1 MNLTVNSEFG
11 GRYKL
16 IKQLGVGGFAQVWL
30 GEDLM
35 AGDIQIA
42 LKIFVSE
49 NGLDEASIKVFRDEF
64 KVIFHLNHPN
74 LMKPMHFD
82 ISNNTPYLVLPYCEK
97 GSLLSMSGNFDEA
110 EIAKLMYQIGGALA
124 HMHQQETPILHQDI
138 KPENILIDSN
148 DNYYLSDF
156 GISSKLRRTLT
167 KSMSARSNS
176 SGTTAFMAPERFMAK
191 RSIQPASDVFS
202 FGCMMYE
209 LITDELP
216 FGQLGGILLNN
227 GAEIPSMEGQCSMM
241 LADIIKRCLSL
252 NPDERPKAIELENSG
267 KQYLNNSSWQA
278 INQPRGAIKTAIN
291 HQEKASP
298 APQALPLDNQKTMPI
313 NSNWEFHDGL
323 ARVMKDGKYGFVNQ
337 NGEEVIAPQYDD
349 VDHFY
354 EQRARVRKG
363 YYWGFID
370 TLGKIIVEI
379 KYKEAGNFSQGL
391 AWLKDGKLYG
401 YVDLNG
407 YVVIPFEF
415 SKASSFNNDYAIVN
429 SALDPI
435 NYLRVLSKNN
445 LVSPPFGSIKRWNDD
460 SDIFLVMDN
469 KKIRYGIFQISKGLI
484 IPTEYD
490 LKYKS
495 DKHITLV
502 KNKKAID
509 VIMQPD
515 GQIEIKENI
524 KVSQEIY
531 EQSNISRIKH
541 KNKILFSISSVIIA
555 ILAIFALIHII
566 NPPWYWKTK
575 YKWVSDYSNGL
586 ALAYYDGK
594 YGFVNESGD
603 EIIPFIYDDADGFV
617 NKYAIV
623 KKAKKWG
630 IIDSKGDSIIPFNYD
645 NIEIIDH
652 EHGYYLLSIGQ
663 QHGILNNKGK
673 FIVPVNYDRCTI
685 LNNSSIIVEKQS
697 KLGLYNNEG
706 KLLIKVEYDS
716 IGECDKDVYIVK
728 QNNKYGSISIV
739 NNMII
744 PVLYDELE
752 FIRLIQ
758 FEESQNCLAFIAKR
772 DGNAGIINLN
782 NKTIL
787 PFIYNSI
794 KMSGFYYI
802 VERSKKFG
810 MLNSDFSPLSQ
821 CIWNNIC
828 SDNGSIYAY
837 NGSNYYYFNGEKFV
851 IHADENPAFIAGM
864 ITRCR

>member
-64 KVIFHLNHPN
+64 KVVFHLNHPH
-74 LMKPMHFD
+74 LLKPMHFD

-97 GSLLSMSGNFDEA
+97 GSLLSMSGHFDEA

-252 NPDERPKAIELENSG
+252 NPEERPKATELENYG
-267 KQYLNNSSWQA
+267 KHYLANFTWFSK
-278 INQPRGAIKTAIN
+278 NQPRGAIKTAIN

-337 NGEEVIAPQYDD
+337 NGIEVIAPQYDE

-370 TLGKIIVEI
+370 TLGRIIVEI

-445 LVSPPFGSIKRWNDD
+445 LVSPPFGGIKRWNDD

-515 GQIEIKENI
+515 GQIEIKENLR
-524 KVSQEIY
+524 VSQELYAESKKMKKLVSIV
-531 EQSNISRIKH
+531 ISIVL
-541 KNKILFSISSVIIA
+541 ILIIA
-555 ILAIFALIHII
+555 II
-566 NPPWYWKTK
+566 
-575 YKWVSDYSNGL
+575 
-586 ALAYYDGK
+586 
-594 YGFVNESGD
+594 
-603 EIIPFIYDDADGFV
+603 
-617 NKYAIV
+617 
-623 KKAKKWG
+623 
-630 IIDSKGDSIIPFNYD
+630 
-645 NIEIIDH
+645 
-652 EHGYYLLSIGQ
+652 LSI
-663 QHGILNNKGK
+663 
-673 FIVPVNYDRCTI
+673 
-685 LNNSSIIVEKQS
+685 
-697 KLGLYNNEG
+697 
-706 KLLIKVEYDS
+706 LIS
-716 IGECDKDVYIVK
+716 
-728 QNNKYGSISIV
+728 
-739 NNMII
+739 
-744 PVLYDELE
+744 
-752 FIRLIQ
+752 
-758 FEESQNCLAFIAKR
+758 
-772 DGNAGIINLN
+772 NAGN
-782 NKTIL
+782 NKTSNEKESITIQKDNESTTKTNNNKNNNTTTKTSNAKQKSTNVEQGTAQNPMSPAATSSNNLKIGDTYAGGLIFYIDGTGKHGLVCAPYDQSSGAAWGCYNTFIGGTSTYEGSGLSNTQKIVNSCSESNSAARICSNLVLNGYSDWFL
-787 PFIYNSI
+787 PSKNELSLMYINLQKKGLGNFARSDYWSSTEGGNNGAWAQTFGRGYICVSI
-794 KMSGFYYI
+794 KNGTYY
-802 VERSKKFG
+802 VR
-810 MLNSDFSPLSQ
+810 
-821 CIWNNIC
+821 
-828 SDNGSIYAY
+828 A
-837 NGSNYYYFNGEKFV
+837 V
-851 IHADENPAFIAGM
+851 RAF
-864 ITRCR
+864 